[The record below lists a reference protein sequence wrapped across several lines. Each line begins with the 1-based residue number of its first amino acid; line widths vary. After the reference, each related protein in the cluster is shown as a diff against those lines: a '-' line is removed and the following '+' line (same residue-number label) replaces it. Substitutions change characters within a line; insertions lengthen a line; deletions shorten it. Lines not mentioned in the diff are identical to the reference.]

1 MKSRNAVLF
10 AILIM
15 FASFLAVP
23 AMAAP
28 CESLSSLKLANTTI
42 TAAESVAAAAGARG
56 GAATPA
62 HCRVRATIRPTSD
75 SEIKI
80 EVWMPASGWNG
91 KFQGVGNGAWQG
103 SIATGAL
110 ATGIQRG
117 YATASTDTGHEGGS
131 ASFAMGHPEKLI
143 DFGYRAV
150 HEMTEKGK
158 AITAAFYD
166 NPARYSYFVG

>member
-1 MKSRNAVLF
+1 MKTRHALLF
-10 AILIM
+10 IL
-15 FASFLAVP
+15 LAVFAAAAVPAP

-28 CESLSSLKLANTTI
+28 CESLSSLKLTNTTI

-56 GAATPA
+56 GAAVPA

-80 EVWMPASGWNG
+80 EVWMPATGWNG

-103 SIATGAL
+103 SIGTAAL
-110 ATGIQRG
+110 TTALQRG

-131 ASFAMGHPEKLI
+131 ANFALVHPEKLI
-143 DFGYRAV
+143 DFGHRAV

-166 NPARYSYFVG
+166 TAA